1 MRKAVGF
8 VEIKSI
14 PVGIQTADEMVKA
27 GNVELLLSTPIC
39 PGKYVI
45 IVGGHVGPVKA
56 AMSKAELV
64 SGIYL
69 IDTHILD
76 NIEEVLPAIAGVTPT
91 QQIQAVGAIETISA
105 LTAIIAADT
114 AVKASKVSIVDL
126 RIARGLGG
134 KGYLVI
140 TGEVS
145 SVRSAVNACLAKLGI
160 SGEVTSTSIIPRPHP
175 QIVESL
181 ALTSWIVNYSSY
193 NQLKYIERLSA

>member
-76 NIEEVLPAIAGVTPT
+76 NIREEVLPAIAGVT

-181 ALTSWIVNYSSY
+181 
-193 NQLKYIERLSA
+193 LK